1 MAVSGIR
8 HMTWRTGIA
17 AIALSGALVIA
28 TTPAQPARA
37 QLVATSVP
45 SLTVYGNG
53 EESVPADLATV
64 QILMGLGDRQFGFS
78 RQGSGSSSR
87 ESASGSV
94 SADEEDDAGG
104 RRGDRRSEPE
114 SITTEQVDA
123 IVASVAGAAGVEPT
137 AIETHL
143 SPLAARRGENRARNL
158 RLELV
163 VDQPTPEGLNAL
175 FSSASDIA
183 TENGLV
189 VEVAGARYDTADC
202 AAIEEA
208 AQEAAIAD
216 AGVRAERLARLLDVT
231 LGGVVSAATN
241 DYFSAPGEEG
251 GCSGQIGSSY
261 DSEYGGLGISVP
273 VFDPAQPA
281 EVTVV
286 STLTI
291 AYEIVENDAP

>member
-1 MAVSGIR
+1 VAVSGIR
-8 HMTWRTGIA
+8 HMNWRTGIA

-28 TTPAQPARA
+28 TAPAQPARA

-53 EESVPADLATV
+53 EESVPADLATL
-64 QILMGLGDRQFGFS
+64 QLLIGLGDRQFGFS
-78 RQGSGSSSR
+78 RDGSGSSSR
-87 ESASGSV
+87 ESASVSV
-94 SADEEDDAGG
+94 SADEDDDTGG

-123 IVASVAGAAGVEPT
+123 IVASVAEAAGVEAE

-241 DYFSAPGEEG
+241 DYFFEPGEEG

-286 STLTI
+286 SALTI

>member
-1 MAVSGIR
+1 
-8 HMTWRTGIA
+8 
-17 AIALSGALVIA
+17 
-28 TTPAQPARA
+28 
-37 QLVATSVP
+37 
-45 SLTVYGNG
+45 
-53 EESVPADLATV
+53 
-64 QILMGLGDRQFGFS
+64 MGLGDRQFSFS
-78 RQGSGSSSR
+78 REDSGSSSR
-87 ESASGSV
+87 QSASGSV
-94 SADEEDDAGG
+94 SADEDDDAGG

-114 SITTEQVDA
+114 
-123 IVASVAGAAGVEPT
+123 

-163 VDQPTPEGLNAL
+163 VDHPTPEGLNAL

-183 TENGLV
+183 TENSLV

-241 DYFSAPGEEG
+241 DYFFEPGEED

-286 STLTI
+286 SALTI